1 MATYAELRQL
11 FNDNDLRNKIEVA
24 CIVAAETIR
33 VEDPEAT
40 TNHANRLIW
49 AKAVF
54 TSPHAASEQMQMAL
68 LASNKDAV
76 VGTITGV
83 SDADLQTLVDAAVNM
98 FADGS

>member
-24 CIVAAETIR
+24 CIVAAEAIR
-33 VEDPEAT
+33 VEAEGT
-40 TNHANRLIW
+40 TNHANRLVW

-54 TSPHAASEQMQMAL
+54 TSPRAASEQMQMAL
-68 LASNKDAV
+68 LASNKDATV
-76 VGTITGV
+76 ATILSV
-83 SDADLQTLVDAAVNM
+83 SDAALQTLVDAAVDM